1 MDILQYVLD
10 GFDGHAQFYVAVA
23 IHGSQQQLV
32 VWNNP
37 SVVNLLTGP
46 RASYSHANVTYLST
60 IVRAAPPVQWVRS
73 YRHLI
78 GFWQYIALDTFCYI
92 NRPACKGNWD

>member
-1 MDILQYVLD
+1 MHVLQYVLD

-23 IHGSQQQLV
+23 IHGSQQQFI

-37 SVVNLLTGP
+37 SVVNLQIDP

-60 IVRAAPPVQWVRS
+60 IVRAAPPVQWVA
-73 YRHLI
+73 I
-78 GFWQYIALDTFCYI
+78 GNTGDVTQV
-92 NRPACKGNWD
+92 